1 MTEPVAGRRLQPANV
16 VAVCHDGPDSAAAR
30 QASTPDHLRWVE
42 SMLEQLA
49 LAGPLYTDDG
59 ARMVGSL
66 YVFRTASSTQARAWL
81 ESDPYFAAGFNCAN
95 HTPYDCETVTGTS
108 YLHASLDTP
117 ADNTA
122 YVVRA
127 INACGTAAGEPPRA
141 GEFKYTLTPG
151 N

>member
-81 ESDPYFAAGFNCAN
+81 ESDPYFAAGIWDRIEYRPFLA
-95 HTPYDCETVTGTS
+95 
-108 YLHASLDTP
+108 
-117 ADNTA
+117 
-122 YVVRA
+122 
-127 INACGTAAGEPPRA
+127 AAG
-141 GEFKYTLTPG
+141 TLVG
-151 N
+151 GLAW